1 MTDEI
6 EEEQCGY
13 CKEWYPK
20 PVSLYHT
27 DEECD
32 LNVNEHSA
40 EATSAGRGDSNATK
54 HGQASKQE

>member
-1 MTDEI
+1 MDETNN
-6 EEEQCGY
+6 EQEQCSY

-32 LNVNEHSA
+32 LNVNERSA
-40 EATSAGRGDSNATK
+40 DAVVE
-54 HGQASKQE
+54 